1 MGILAPIIGAILG
14 SIASSVLAPK
24 SASVSA
30 SPVAAPVAP
39 AVPVMPTP
47 DSTAVQQAQ
56 QLSISQQLQT
66 QGRASTVLT
75 QQNPTSSTGKLGA

>member
-1 MGILAPIIGAILG
+1 MGILAPIIGAVVG
-14 SIASSVLAPK
+14 SIASSALAPK

-30 SPVAAPVAP
+30 VAAPVAP